1 MLRLVVVHLFQW
13 FKRFS
18 VSLFARNA
26 QQARYSRDFTR
37 ESDRG
42 RWTFVS
48 IFIVF
53 TLGLYCLA
61 GLGYFAKVNVWDG
74 FSEEQKL
81 AVAQA
86 MIAGSQNLL

>member
-1 MLRLVVVHLFQW
+1 MLRLVVVHLFHW
-13 FKRFS
+13 LKRLS
-18 VSLFARNA
+18 ISLFARTPKE
-26 QQARYSRDFTR
+26 ARYSRDFTR
-37 ESDRG
+37 ESERG

-53 TLGLYCLA
+53 TLSIYCLA
-61 GLGYFAKVNVWDG
+61 GLGYYAKVSVWDG
-74 FSEEQKL
+74 FNEEQKV